1 MTDQLATLRQLPL
14 FEGLGDDVIR
24 RVLDVAVEV
33 DFPAGQ
39 ALAQA
44 NDPGTGM
51 FVIVDGSVIVEA
63 RGETV
68 VELGPGEFVGELA
81 LFVPESTRVAR
92 VRAKTDVRCLAISR
106 LDFQQLLDDEPRI
119 AVAML
124 PVLARRLWRVRQGG

>member
-14 FEGLGDDVIR
+14 FEGLGDDVIQ

-33 DFPAGQ
+33 DFLAGQ

-92 VRAKTDVRCLAISR
+92 VRAKTDVSCLAISR
-106 LDFQQLLDDEPRI
+106 MDFQQLLDDEPRI